1 MRYSKNFCVSVAILS
16 IALFLTGCDQL
27 KAFQE
32 YFSKK
37 SQSKQA
43 VVEQP
48 QAVPA
53 VTQEIPLGPL
63 PANVLARVG
72 TWTMTMDDFKEKLNN
87 LKQAMPDF
95 DITTEENQNAVLDE
109 LVNQQILV
117 VEAENKR
124 LSYDKEVF
132 KALEE
137 FRRTILVQKMVSDM
151 VENIKVTEAEAQALY
166 NERKDFF
173 VEPIELHVREIV
185 MDSQAKA
192 KEVLVDLL
200 KGGDFAEAAKQ
211 YSKGKTAAQG
221 GDLGFI
227 TQVSFPEMGNALMA
241 LDVGGV
247 SNVFK
252 GPDGFYIVKVEE
264 KKGGAQVPFEKIK
277 DEIIRNMTLS
287 KQQQTVLDYIAQLR
301 QKTKIDINQDL
312 LKSLLQEKK

>member
-95 DITTEENQNAVLDE
+95 DITTEENQ
-109 LVNQQILV
+109 
-117 VEAENKR
+117 
-124 LSYDKEVF
+124 
-132 KALEE
+132 
-137 FRRTILVQKMVSDM
+137 
-151 VENIKVTEAEAQALY
+151 
-166 NERKDFF
+166 
-173 VEPIELHVREIV
+173 
-185 MDSQAKA
+185 
-192 KEVLVDLL
+192 
-200 KGGDFAEAAKQ
+200 
-211 YSKGKTAAQG
+211 
-221 GDLGFI
+221 
-227 TQVSFPEMGNALMA
+227 
-241 LDVGGV
+241 
-247 SNVFK
+247 
-252 GPDGFYIVKVEE
+252 
-264 KKGGAQVPFEKIK
+264 
-277 DEIIRNMTLS
+277 
-287 KQQQTVLDYIAQLR
+287 
-301 QKTKIDINQDL
+301 
-312 LKSLLQEKK
+312 